1 MEKSDRTGLDE
12 LIDRLVNAQRA
23 VSEVRCSIRIH
34 KEDCRA
40 CGATRYND
48 FEMHQVREACSAAS
62 NRIEKAKVL
71 LEGMNRGGE

>member
-1 MEKSDRTGLDE
+1 MIKSDRTGLGP
-12 LIDRLVNAQRA
+12 LIDKLDTALRA
-23 VSEVRCSIRIH
+23 LSDVRCSLRVH
-34 KEDCRA
+34 KEDCKT

-48 FEMHQVREACSAAS
+48 FEQHQAREACSAAS